1 MEDRQS
7 PSPRLSS
14 VSDIPNFPARDLVH
28 LREREARQEVSLGV
42 DFTTANRLSTG
53 LYGSRWAVFSTILAW
68 VPWLLA
74 LACIGTAIWLSNYWL
89 LVGTALSLLGP
100 LLANPYNPIGR
111 PFKVIGVVVVA
122 GALWFA
128 FTGRSTLAV
137 LLGALA
143 LSYWSTWLMYHANQ
157 ERLRR
162 NALSDEALLLAL
174 FQDGKLGIRINE
186 SGESLSGRGESPAPP
201 TCA

>member
-1 MEDRQS
+1 MEDRQP
-7 PSPRLSS
+7 PSRRLSS

-53 LYGSRWAVFSTILAW
+53 LYGSGWAVFSTILAW
-68 VPWLLA
+68 LPWLLA
-74 LACIGTAIWLSNYWL
+74 LASIGTAVWLSNYWL
-89 LVGTALSLLGP
+89 LLGTILSLLGP
-100 LLANPYNPIGR
+100 FLANPYNPIGR
-111 PFKVIGVVVVA
+111 PFKVIALVAVA
-122 GALWFA
+122 GAIWFA
-128 FTGRSTLAV
+128 FTGRTTLAV

-162 NALSDEALLLAL
+162 NALSDEAFFLAL
-174 FQDGKLGIRINE
+174 FQDGKLGIRISE
-186 SGESLSGRGESPAPP
+186 SGESLWGPIS
-201 TCA
+201 